1 MYDFGWLSKTL
12 ETVHKP
18 FEKVLR
24 IQGGKQKNKKNTNN
38 KKGPRSPWLEIT
50 GIYSRNTDGKF
61 PVSPDI
67 ILYKQKIFHC
77 QIKGQKSQ

>member
-1 MYDFGWLSKTL
+1 MILVGFLKHWKQWINPQDSFWRGFKDL
-12 ETVHKP
+12 
-18 FEKVLR
+18 
-24 IQGGKQKNKKNTNN
+24 GGKIENKKNNNN

-67 ILYKQKIFHC
+67 ILHK
-77 QIKGQKSQ
+77 